1 MSIDVVFFFSLG
13 FVDVVSLLLFVLN
26 DLNVDLNTRNVIAEN
41 KTMKRNCYK
50 ITKIM
55 RIINLKQK

>member
-13 FVDVVSLLLFVLN
+13 FVDVVGLLLFVLN

-41 KTMKRNCYK
+41 KTKRK
-50 ITKIM
+50 LF
-55 RIINLKQK
+55 LKVSKEIC

>member
-1 MSIDVVFFFSLG
+1 MSINVVFFFSLG

-41 KTMKRNCYK
+41 KTKKKIIFKVSKRYLL
-50 ITKIM
+50 I
-55 RIINLKQK
+55 